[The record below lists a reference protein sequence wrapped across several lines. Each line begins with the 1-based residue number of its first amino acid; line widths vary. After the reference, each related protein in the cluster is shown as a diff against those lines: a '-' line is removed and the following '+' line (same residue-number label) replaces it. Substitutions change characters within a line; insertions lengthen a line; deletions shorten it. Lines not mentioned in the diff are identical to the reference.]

1 MSSRCLSEDELKNE
15 IVRVMKD
22 LYEKSLVN
30 ALAGNVSAR
39 ERGAREFCI
48 TPSGLFKGG
57 LKSEDLIKVD
67 LHGNIITGAHKPSI
81 ETKTHAAIYKVRQD
95 INAIVHAHNPWLLG
109 LSMAGAEIRPRITVD
124 AALLIKGVEKVGFK
138 APGSSALAEEVASAA
153 RRGANAIILENHGV
167 IGLGSD
173 LLEAEAIVEIM
184 EALAIMEFTC
194 YAMGKEPKEIPLDEI
209 EAMRK
214 Y

>member
-39 ERGAREFCI
+39 ERGAREFWI
-48 TPSGLFKGG
+48 TPSRLFKGG

-81 ETKTHAAIYKVRQD
+81 ETKTHAAIYKVRRD

-109 LSMAGAEIRPRITVD
+109 LSMAGVEIRPRITVD
-124 AALLIKGVEKVGFK
+124 AALLIKDVEKVGFK

-209 EAMRK
+209 EAMRE